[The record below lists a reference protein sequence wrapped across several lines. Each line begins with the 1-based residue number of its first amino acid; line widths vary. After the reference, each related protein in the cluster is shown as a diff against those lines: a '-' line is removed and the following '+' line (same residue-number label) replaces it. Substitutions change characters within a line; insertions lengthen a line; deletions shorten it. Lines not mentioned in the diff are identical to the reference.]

1 MLNEILPGLA
11 LTLIV
16 EIIIVGLIY
25 YPSSPS
31 RREYIFTFFV
41 FNLLIYFVSGLLR
54 DVQLTLGFGFGLLA
68 VFSTLR
74 YRTEQVPVR
83 EMTYLFISIT
93 IPFMNTLF
101 MATRMTFPEL
111 ITVNAIIVAAVL
123 VLEQKWLIP
132 TLENRLIRYEKIEL
146 VTPRNYEAM
155 LSDLCTRTGL
165 DIKRFDIQEIDFLR
179 DTALIIIYYTAPNYG
194 DIADEQP
201 EP

>member
-146 VTPRNYEAM
+146 VTPRNHAAM
-155 LSDLCTRTGL
+155 LSDLRTRTGL

-179 DTALIIIYYTAPNYG
+179 DTALIIIYYTAPDYG
-194 DIADEQP
+194 DLMDEQP

>member
-132 TLENRLIRYEKIEL
+132 
-146 VTPRNYEAM
+146 
-155 LSDLCTRTGL
+155 
-165 DIKRFDIQEIDFLR
+165 
-179 DTALIIIYYTAPNYG
+179 
-194 DIADEQP
+194 
-201 EP
+201 